1 MQVGASW
8 GGFGANYWDAEVRPE
23 PDGNI
28 PSDYPRVTMRL
39 TFHDGGHSD
48 WAMRYEEIRGRLLHA
63 ASVARETG
71 NTQVLNMV
79 TDEQLPEYSP
89 REGGGRQSQS
99 QTEASQAQV
108 EQQAEEA
115 AREREENQPM
125 PDEPPP
131 GYDEA
136 QAQAIAMRFDERTRE
151 DAERAQ

>member
-1 MQVGASW
+1 VQVGASW

-28 PSDYPRVTMRL
+28 PSDYARVTMRL

-48 WAMRYEEIRGRLLHA
+48 WALKYEEIRGRLLHA

-89 REGGGRQSQS
+89 REGSQPPS
-99 QTEASQAQV
+99 QTVAGQVEV

-115 AREREENQPM
+115 AREREENQVL

-136 QAQAIAMRFDERTRE
+136 QAQAIAMRLDERVRE
-151 DAERAQ
+151 DAERGQ